1 MSVKI
6 QPQQNVLPETGPKET
21 VPLSERVLARLP
33 PRQPPEPEENPTA
46 LLPEATQP
54 AEHVPTDAGAQFA
67 AFVSPPA
74 GQNRSGESAAGDLM
88 SLAVLRRAAGDPA
101 RAAALAE
108 ARKAMAQATS
118 AGRVATPSI
127 NAGSAPVPTTADGAA
142 AAATAA
148 QTAAAAAAATA
159 AASASADASSA
170 AAKVAVARGNAD
182 SLPASLPTGT
192 GSDAATSPQP
202 PPSALSLSQAQARSA
217 AAANGLPVTD
227 DGALPPRVPQTTA
240 AERASA
246 ADSTAALTP
255 VAQTTAPL
263 PGGETHQ
270 EGQSLADAER
280 AADNRETQRHV
291 RAAREA
297 DALQTR
303 METRASGSQVQ
314 VGFTRWGT
322 SHSVNVQ
329 MDGELVRMKPSTEQ
343 VRTALESERAPS
355 GTRLRIDAVDSSE
368 SATDKRHGRRN
379 GQGHA

>member
-46 LLPEATQP
+46 PLPEATQP
-54 AEHVPTDAGAQFA
+54 AEHVLTDAGAQFA

-74 GQNRSGESAAGDLM
+74 GQNRSGELAAGDLM

-108 ARKAMAQATS
+108 ARKAMAHATS

-127 NAGSAPVPTTADGAA
+127 NAGIAPVPTTADGAA
-142 AAATAA
+142 AAA
-148 QTAAAAAAATA
+148 TAAAAAAATA

-182 SLPASLPTGT
+182 SLPASLPTGA

-227 DGALPPRVPQTTA
+227 DGALPPSVPQTTA

-263 PGGETHQ
+263 PGGETRQ
-270 EGQSLADAER
+270 EGQSLADADR

-355 GTRLRIDAVDSSE
+355 GTRLRIGAVDSSE